1 MNTKNNFKWSITS
14 LVVAVPILLCI
25 SYVLTSAQ
33 PVQKTTAP
41 SLKHLETLTEDLIDL
56 AANRNSDAVINALKA
71 LKEGASALG
80 SERTIGAEK
89 TKELMKRITK
99 MEELW
104 HRKKVD
110 EFIIEDNH
118 LFLEFVDLLYKSGP
132 QDTPREVVYLDYLA
146 RELQYRPKIKDWKAT
161 ERAIRE
167 IENAWRSLSSE
178 IKTKALSSLFE
189 TTIARLPEVLRK
201 RDGGQLY
208 FIGQLIL
215 DEVDLLENYFKKPL

>member
-1 MNTKNNFKWSITS
+1 
-14 LVVAVPILLCI
+14 
-25 SYVLTSAQ
+25 
-33 PVQKTTAP
+33 
-41 SLKHLETLTEDLIDL
+41 
-56 AANRNSDAVINALKA
+56 
-71 LKEGASALG
+71 
-80 SERTIGAEK
+80 
-89 TKELMKRITK
+89 MKRITK

-104 HRKKVD
+104 HRIKVD
-110 EFIIEDNH
+110 EFITEDNR
-118 LFLEFVDLLYKSGP
+118 LFLQFVDLLYKSGP

-146 RELQYRPKIKDWKAT
+146 RELQYRPKIKDWKPT

-201 RDGGQLY
+201 RDGRQLY
-208 FIGQLIL
+208 FIGQLVL